1 MVDLKQFRE
10 AVEFRRDHWLVSE
23 IRATRDGAAY
33 AAKAYAEGAA
43 ECDRLLSIIDNAGK
57 VASDPVVDDAMR
69 ELIEAD
75 EKYDEARR
83 QVYDLSRTGAVQ
95 CRADLD
101 LLDKAAARR
110 AAALARVQVVQP

>member
-1 MVDLKQFRE
+1 MSAPVDVLATMDAAAQWRG
-10 AVEFRRDHWLVSE
+10 EFLGDFTS
-23 IRATRDGAAY
+23 
-33 AAKAYAEGAA
+33 AA
-43 ECDRLLSIIDNAGK
+43 ELKAARDA
-57 VASDPVVDDAMR
+57 VA

-110 AAALARVQVVQP
+110 AAALARVQVVQS